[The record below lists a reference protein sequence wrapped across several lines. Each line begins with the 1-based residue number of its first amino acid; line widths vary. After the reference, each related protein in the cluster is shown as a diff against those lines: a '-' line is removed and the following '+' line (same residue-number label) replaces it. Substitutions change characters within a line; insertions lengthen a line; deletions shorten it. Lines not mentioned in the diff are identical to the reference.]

1 MDLTETRIANG
12 RLAIDRAG
20 GVGKVSASMGYAN
33 PSFMVQMFGPN
44 PTRKP
49 SEKTMR
55 RLEEVLGLPPLSLDG
70 ATPPA
75 LPQTGPG
82 FVSAVNP
89 EQLSDMIRLI
99 NRLAEEESVKLSV
112 DKFASLVAMAYDE
125 TTEHSG
131 QVREGKIRQVVQLFR
146 Q

>member
-1 MDLTETRIANG
+1 MDLTETRIANA

-20 GVGKVSASMGYAN
+20 GVGKVSTAMGYSN
-33 PSFMVQMFGPN
+33 PSFLVQMFGPN
-44 PTRKP
+44 PTRNP

-55 RLEEVLGLPPLSLDG
+55 RMEKALNLPALSLDG
-70 ATPPA
+70 APA
-75 LPQTGPG
+75 PVLPATGPG

-99 NRLAEEESVKLSV
+99 SRLADEESVKLSTE
-112 DKFASLVAMAYDE
+112 KFASLVAMAYDE
-125 TTEHSG
+125 TTEHAG
-131 QVREGKIRQVVQLFR
+131 QVREGKLRQVVQLFR